1 MTPIRF
7 RTARGGKRRLSTRIL
22 ANQLVILAVTG
33 MIGFVLFAFA
43 QRSELDR
50 SYEQRALD
58 IARTAAADPQI
69 RQAMARGGD
78 DSLVQTVAER
88 IRRTSDASY
97 VVVIDLHGVRHS
109 HPMPA
114 LIGEP
119 VEEPVVV
126 KDGRGHTTIDH
137 GATGR
142 SANGKA
148 PLYGPSGALIGEVS
162 VGIPEHDVLGEL
174 WRELPTFGL
183 YAALATAVGAAA
195 AYLLARRLKRTT
207 FGLELEEIAGLLQ
220 DREAMLHGIREG
232 VVAFDPDGR
241 ITVVNDEARRLL
253 GLGSA
258 LGHRL
263 DEVLP
268 DTRLRRALD
277 GTLSGTD
284 VSVLTD
290 DHCLVVN
297 HMPVTLHGREL
308 GAVVTVRDRTELVGL
323 LRELDSV
330 RGLTDALR
338 AQQHEFTN
346 RMHTLAGLLD
356 IGEHESAYE
365 YAIETARSGQAL
377 TEAVR
382 RHIGN
387 PLMVG
392 LIVAKTTVAA
402 ERGVRIELTEDSA
415 LGDDPPHLRRLL
427 TIVGNLLD
435 NAIDATADAT
445 VGAPPGDEN
454 GGRRIR
460 LTVTEGDDLT
470 LVRVA
475 DDGPGIAPGA
485 ARSIFED
492 GWSTRPERG
501 TARRGLGLALVH
513 RLVQR
518 HGGTVTVS
526 EGPGAVFTV
535 VLPQPNRTGAGA
547 GSAGTGADAG
557 AGAAAETGR
566 AARTEAA
573 AETETGVRTGTAA
586 ETRTA
591 ARTGAAARTETA
603 VRAETAAKTEA
614 AARTAARAG
623 TAAARAETAAETET
637 VATTETPARTG
648 AAAQPAV
655 HGVPLAKALPM
666 GGEDR

>member
-7 RTARGGKRRLSTRIL
+7 RAGRGGKRRLSTRIL
-22 ANQLVILAVTG
+22 ANQLVILALTG
-33 MIGFVLFAFA
+33 LIGFVLLAFA
-43 QRSELDR
+43 QRAELDR
-50 SYEQRALD
+50 SYEQRALA
-58 IARTAAADPQI
+58 IAQTTAAEPQI
-69 RQAMARGGD
+69 KQAMDYGGGGD
-78 DSLVQTVAER
+78 VVQTVTER
-88 IRRTSDASY
+88 IRRASGASY
-97 VVVIDLHGVRHS
+97 VVVIDLHGIRHS
-109 HPMPA
+109 HPLPA

-119 VEEPVVV
+119 VAEPVVAE
-126 KDGRGHTTIDH
+126 DGRAHVGTDQ

-142 SANGKA
+142 SANAKA
-148 PLYGPSGALIGEVS
+148 PLYGPSGALVGEVS
-162 VGIPEHDVLGEL
+162 VGMPEHDVLGEL
-174 WRELPTFGL
+174 WHELPTFGL
-183 YAALATAVGAAA
+183 YATIATAIGAAA

-232 VVAFDPDGR
+232 MVAFDPDGR

-253 GLGSA
+253 GLGTA

-263 DEVLP
+263 AEVLP
-268 DTRLRRALD
+268 DGRLRRALD
-277 GTLSGTD
+277 GTLTGTD

-297 HMPVTLHGREL
+297 RMPVTLHGRKL
-308 GAVVTVRDRTELVGL
+308 GAVVTVRDRTELIGL

-402 ERGVRIELTEDSA
+402 ERGVRIVLTDDSA

-435 NAIDATADAT
+435 NAIDATAE
-445 VGAPPGDEN
+445 APSADGS
-454 GGRRIR
+454 RRIR
-460 LTVTEGDDLT
+460 LTLAESDELI

-475 DDGPGIAPGA
+475 DSGPGIAPGSSQ
-485 ARSIFED
+485 SIFED

-501 TARRGLGLALVH
+501 TAHRGLGLALVH

-518 HGGTVTVS
+518 HGGTITVS
-526 EGPGAVFTV
+526 EGPGALFTV
-535 VLPQPNRTGAGA
+535 VLPQP
-547 GSAGTGADAG
+547 D
-557 AGAAAETGR
+557 
-566 AARTEAA
+566 
-573 AETETGVRTGTAA
+573 TAP
-586 ETRTA
+586 
-591 ARTGAAARTETA
+591 
-603 VRAETAAKTEA
+603 
-614 AARTAARAG
+614 
-623 TAAARAETAAETET
+623 
-637 VATTETPARTG
+637 TPAPQDALSTT
-648 AAAQPAV
+648 
-655 HGVPLAKALPM
+655 ALPM
-666 GGEDR
+666 GGDL

>member
-7 RTARGGKRRLSTRIL
+7 RTGRGGKRRLSTRIL
-22 ANQLVILAVTG
+22 ANQLVILALTG
-33 MIGFVLFAFA
+33 LIGFVLFAFA
-43 QRSELDR
+43 QRAELDR

-58 IARTAAADPQI
+58 IAETTAADPQI
-69 RQAMARGGD
+69 KRAMEQGGGGD
-78 DSLVQTVAER
+78 VVQMVAER
-88 IRRTSDASY
+88 IRRASGASY

-109 HPMPA
+109 HPIPA

-119 VEEPVVV
+119 VAEPVVV
-126 KDGRGHTTIDH
+126 KDGRTHVGTDQ

-148 PLYGPSGALIGEVS
+148 PLYGPSGTLVGEVS

-183 YAALATAVGAAA
+183 YAAIATAIGAAA

-253 GLGSA
+253 GLASA
-258 LGHRL
+258 LGRRL
-263 DEVLP
+263 TDVLP
-268 DTRLRRALD
+268 DGRLRRALD
-277 GTLSGTD
+277 GTVTGGD
-284 VSVLTD
+284 ISVLTD

-297 HMPVTLHGREL
+297 RMPVALHGREL
-308 GAVVTVRDRTELVGL
+308 GAVVTVRDRTELIGL

-402 ERGVRIELTEDSA
+402 ERGVRVVLTDDSA

-435 NAIDATADAT
+435 NAIDATAE
-445 VGAPPGDEN
+445 APPAD

-460 LTVTEGDDLT
+460 LTLTEGDELVV
-470 LVRVA
+470 VRVA
-475 DDGPGIAPGA
+475 DSGPGVA
-485 ARSIFED
+485 AGTSRSIFED

-518 HGGTVTVS
+518 HGGTITVS

-535 VLPQPNRTGAGA
+535 VLPQP
-547 GSAGTGADAG
+547 D
-557 AGAAAETGR
+557 
-566 AARTEAA
+566 
-573 AETETGVRTGTAA
+573 TA
-586 ETRTA
+586 
-591 ARTGAAARTETA
+591 
-603 VRAETAAKTEA
+603 
-614 AARTAARAG
+614 
-623 TAAARAETAAETET
+623 
-637 VATTETPARTG
+637 
-648 AAAQPAV
+648 PAV
-655 HGVPLAKALPM
+655 PDALFTSALPT
-666 GGEDR
+666 GGDPR